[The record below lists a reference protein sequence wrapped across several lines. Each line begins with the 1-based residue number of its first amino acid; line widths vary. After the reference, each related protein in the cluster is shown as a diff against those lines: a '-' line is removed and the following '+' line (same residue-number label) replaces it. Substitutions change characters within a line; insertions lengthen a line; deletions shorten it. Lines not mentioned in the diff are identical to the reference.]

1 MTEYDTSAWHALSIL
16 SAFAAM
22 VSRTLGLCL
31 LFQNVLRLLESP
43 RISQTPLMSF
53 CFTNMFFRFEGLIAD
68 KMQSI
73 SCRLERLIEVQYIE
87 QNILPFASCAC
98 SFKLHLLLFADSMI
112 LNTYVQKK
120 KIENLQKDSSGTEA
134 MVFMLLS
141 STTRPV
147 RMKTANKVNKEIERN
162 KERKSEERTGVP
174 KNRCFE
180 KAPFLPWGLGCLG
193 SCRTKVAIKIGTN
206 DWSPGGGWKAEN
218 FEPLRREI
226 VEWQI

>member
-1 MTEYDTSAWHALSIL
+1 
-16 SAFAAM
+16 
-22 VSRTLGLCL
+22 
-31 LFQNVLRLLESP
+31 
-43 RISQTPLMSF
+43 
-53 CFTNMFFRFEGLIAD
+53 
-68 KMQSI
+68 
-73 SCRLERLIEVQYIE
+73 
-87 QNILPFASCAC
+87 
-98 SFKLHLLLFADSMI
+98 MI

-120 KIENLQKDSSGTEA
+120 KIENLQKDRSSGTEA

-162 KERKSEERTGVP
+162 KERRSEERTGVP
-174 KNRCFE
+174 KSRCFE